1 MTHHGK
7 HVADATPEQVKAWL
21 DQGEIL
27 LVDVREVNE
36 YAVERI
42 HGALLYPL
50 STFDPAALPL
60 EGRRLVLHCAGG
72 KRSAMAGQKLLDAGH
87 PHVTH
92 LAGGL
97 GAWKAAGM
105 PTIRID
111 PSTGR
116 VIDDGRR

>member
-1 MTHHGK
+1 MHQVT
-7 HVADATPEQVKAWL
+7 DATPEQVRAWL
-21 DQGEIL
+21 AAGEIL

-36 YAVERI
+36 YAAERI

-50 STFDPAALPL
+50 STFDPQVLPR

-72 KRSAMAGQKLLDAGH
+72 KRSLTAAHKLQESGFG
-87 PHVTH
+87 HVTH

-97 GAWKAAGM
+97 QAWKAAGL

-111 PSTGR
+111 PLTGR
-116 VIDDGRR
+116 LVDDGRR